1 MMVITVPI
9 LVALL
14 FSSSQVHAEGH
25 WNINFDA
32 AGDDRLGQQL
42 ASELRHKLATSP
54 RYGFRTGVEDS
65 MFSLKMVTIDPFGER
80 QNPQT
85 ATVYSCVL
93 LVSDPKNP
101 EMWHYV
107 SQLVGI
113 CPSEAV
119 ANCVSTIYSAMDTN
133 FTPITEGLDQ
143 PMNKALKPSPPQ
155 PASKEPKTPM

>member
-1 MMVITVPI
+1 MKAITVRF

-25 WNINFDA
+25 WNINFDPN
-32 AGDDRLGQQL
+32 GDDRLGQQL

-65 MFSLKMVTIDPFGER
+65 MFSLKMVTIDPFGGR
-80 QNPQT
+80 QNPQS

-93 LVSDPKNP
+93 LISDPRNP

-107 SQLVGI
+107 SQFVGI
-113 CPSEAV
+113 CPSEAM
-119 ANCVSTIYSAMDTN
+119 AKCVSTIYSAMDAS
-133 FTPITEGLDQ
+133 FTPIAQGLDQ
-143 PMNKALKPSPPQ
+143 RMNKALKPSPPQ